1 MKLNAV
7 CWSLL
12 VMTSLLTSS
21 CYYDVEEELYPS
33 GNCDTE
39 NMSFS
44 QHIMPVFTQNCNI
57 CHATGVE
64 QGDVIL
70 DSYDAVLP
78 YVTNG
83 KLIGSIQH
91 ANGFVAMPQGQ
102 PQLSACTID
111 KIAAWIADGA
121 LNN

>member
-1 MKLNAV
+1 MKLTAA
-7 CWSLL
+7 CWGLL
-12 VMTSLLTSS
+12 VMVTFVFSA

-33 GNCDTE
+33 GTCDTV

-44 QHIMPVFTQNCNI
+44 QDIMPIFNQNCNI

-70 DSYDAVLP
+70 DSHNAVLP

-83 KLIGSIQH
+83 KLMGSISH
-91 ANGFVAMPQGQ
+91 NSGFVAMPQGQ
-102 PQLSACTID
+102 PQLSACTIE